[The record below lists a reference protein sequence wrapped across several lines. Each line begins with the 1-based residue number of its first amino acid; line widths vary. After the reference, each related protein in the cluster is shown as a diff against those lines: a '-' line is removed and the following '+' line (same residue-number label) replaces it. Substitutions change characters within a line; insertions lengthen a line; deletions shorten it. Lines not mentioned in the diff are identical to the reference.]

1 MRAFEFW
8 DTPPSQPDWRARA
21 LQPLGMIY
29 AAATAWRVAQKA
41 SVRCGVPVICIGNLN
56 VGGTGKT
63 PTTIALIER
72 LVARGVTPHVVSRG
86 YGGRL
91 SGPLTVSPRQ
101 HTAEQVG
108 DEPLLLAA
116 FTKVHVAHD
125 RRLGAELAEHDGAEV
140 ILLDDGFQNP
150 RVHKDLSVVVVDARK
165 GFGNGLC
172 LPAGPLRE
180 PVKAGLERA
189 DLVLSIGA
197 AGDQQCFRQQWAAAL
212 SQPIFDEN
220 AALQQGQALPVLSG
234 VLAPLQTGMDW
245 RGEKVMAFAGIGH
258 PEKFFATL
266 RTLGADVVHQEAL
279 NDHQPLTP
287 RLMRRLAQK
296 AQRVGAQMV
305 TTEKDAVRLPSGFR
319 DQVLTLPVRLHLE
332 DWSVVDLALDRLF
345 RNVEARR

>member
-8 DTPPSQPDWRARA
+8 DTLPSQLDWRALA
-21 LQPLGMIY
+21 LQPLGMLY
-29 AAATAWRVAQKA
+29 ATATAWRVAQKA

-91 SGPLTVSPRQ
+91 PGPVTVSPRQ

-116 FTKVHVAHD
+116 FTQVHVAHD
-125 RRLGAELAEHDGAEV
+125 RRLGAELAEHAGAEV

-150 RVHKDLSVVVVDARK
+150 GVHKDLSVVVVDARK

-180 PVKAGLERA
+180 PVSAGLSRA
-189 DLVLSIGA
+189 DLVLLIGA
-197 AGDQQCFRQQWAAAL
+197 ESDQLCFRQQWAAAI
-212 SQPIFDEN
+212 SQPILDEN
-220 AALQQGQALPVLSG
+220 AALQQGKALPVVSG
-234 VLAPLQTGMDW
+234 VMAPLQTGMDW

-258 PEKFFATL
+258 PEKFFAIL
-266 RTLGADVVHQEAL
+266 SALGADVVQQEAL

-287 RLMRRLAQK
+287 RLMRRLEQK
-296 AQRVGAQMV
+296 AQQVGAQMV
-305 TTEKDAVRLPSGFR
+305 TTEKDAVRLPSEFR

-332 DWSVVDLALDRLF
+332 DWSVVDSALDRLF
-345 RNVEARR
+345 RNVEACP